1 MHRDLVLDL
10 DPDSSLILKAKLNE
24 VLGSKS
30 PLHVHVDKLAALLH
44 KHRSLIDEASRYFQV
59 LDPLIE
65 DLESRVFAASDAE
78 KLMLDLR
85 QNRDNVK
92 LLNDAY
98 CAWET
103 ALEQIFSWRL
113 RTQES
118 WSLPDYRL
126 NNRFQRLLQRETSML
141 RNGSPRRALFI
152 GSGPF
157 PISAMWLHR
166 ILQIPVDGLDISA
179 AAVEGSRELLD
190 KLKLS
195 DAINILHADSETY
208 DVSAYDVIIIALLA
222 KPKRAILNNIAR
234 SAKDDCEVICR
245 TSFGPRCLVYEP
257 TDLSRDILEKFTVQ
271 DTRVIASNSDDTISS
286 ILLRKSVTR

>member
-10 DPDSSLILKAKLNE
+10 DLDSNLVMKAKLKE
-24 VLGSKS
+24 VLASKS
-30 PLHVHVDKLAALLH
+30 PLHVHVDKLAD
-44 KHRSLIDEASRYFQV
+44 LIRGRPEMIEDASRYFSV

-65 DLESRVFAASDAE
+65 DLETRIFGASDVD
-78 KLMLDLR
+78 KLLLDLG

-103 ALEQIFSWRL
+103 ALEQIFSLRL
-113 RTQES
+113 RTQS
-118 WSLPDYRL
+118 TWSLPDYRL

-141 RNGSPRRALFI
+141 RNSNPQRALFI

-166 ILQIPVDGLDISA
+166 ILRVPVDGLDISA

-190 KLKLS
+190 KLELNG
-195 DAINILHADSETY
+195 AINIVHADSETY
-208 DVSAYDVIIIALLA
+208 DVSAYDVIVIALLA
-222 KPKRAILNNIAR
+222 KPKQAILNNIFR
-234 SAKDDCEVICR
+234 SAKNDCEIICR
-245 TSFGPRCLVYEP
+245 TSFGPRSLVYEP
-257 TDLSRDILEKFTVQ
+257 TDLSRDLLEKFTVQ
-271 DTRVIASNSDDTISS
+271 DTRVVASNSDDTISS
-286 ILLRKSVTR
+286 ILLKKLVAR